1 MQRRFSSRLFPG
13 RQALG
18 MIAAALISFSSAACA
33 ADRSQDYRFEVVDQ
47 PVAVSAH
54 SEFDVKLTKTS
65 TGQPVENAK
74 ITRSHLEMTMTH
86 PPHKSAIP
94 GPMTTEM
101 GGEVKLLGT
110 PSPGLYRLMGDVS
123 MPGTW
128 KLDLAATVP
137 GEAQPVEGTAT
148 FEAGHH

>member
-1 MQRRFSSRLFPG
+1 MQRRVSPNTFPG

-18 MIAAALISFSSAACA
+18 MIAAALISLSSAACA
-33 ADRSQDYRFEVVDQ
+33 ADQSQGYRFEVVDQ

-54 SEFDVKLTKTS
+54 SEFDVRLTKTS
-65 TGQPVENAK
+65 TGQPVEDAK
-74 ITRSHLEMTMTH
+74 ITRSRLEMTM
-86 PPHKSAIP
+86 PHQAHKGP
-94 GPMTTEM
+94 MPMTTTM

-128 KLDLAATVP
+128 KLDIVATVP

-148 FEAGHH
+148 FKAGQ

>member
-1 MQRRFSSRLFPG
+1 MQFRFSPKIFAG

-18 MIAAALISFSSAACA
+18 MIATALISLSSAACA
-33 ADRSQDYRFEVVDQ
+33 ADRSRDYRFEVVEQ

-54 SEFDVKLTKTS
+54 SEFNVRLTKTS

-74 ITRSHLEMTMTH
+74 ITRSRLEMTM
-86 PPHKSAIP
+86 PHTAHKGP
-94 GPMTTEM
+94 MPMTTTM
-101 GGEVKLLGT
+101 GGEVKLQGT

-128 KLDLAATVP
+128 KLDIVATVP

-148 FEAGHH
+148 FKAGQ

>member
-1 MQRRFSSRLFPG
+1 MQLRYSPKVFPG

-54 SEFDVKLTKTS
+54 SEFNVKLTKTS
-65 TGQPVENAK
+65 TGQPVEDAK
-74 ITRSHLEMTMTH
+74 ITRSRLEMTM
-86 PPHKSAIP
+86 PHQAHKGP
-94 GPMTTEM
+94 MPMTTTM

-128 KLDLAATVP
+128 KLDIVATVP

-148 FEAGHH
+148 FKAGQ

>member
-1 MQRRFSSRLFPG
+1 MQLHVSPKIFPG

-18 MIAAALISFSSAACA
+18 MIAAALISFSFAAQA
-33 ADRSQDYRFEVVDQ
+33 ADRSEEYRFEVVDQ

-54 SEFDVKLTKTS
+54 SEFNVRLTKTS
-65 TGQPVENAK
+65 TGQPVETAK
-74 ITRSHLEMTMTH
+74 IARGRLEMTM
-86 PPHKSAIP
+86 PHYAHKGP
-94 GPMTTEM
+94 VPMTTTM
-101 GGEVKLLGT
+101 GGEVKLQGT

-128 KLDLAATVP
+128 KLDIVATVP

-148 FEAGHH
+148 FKAGQ

>member
-1 MQRRFSSRLFPG
+1 MQLRVSPKIFPG

-18 MIAAALISFSSAACA
+18 MIAAALISFSTAACA
-33 ADRSQDYRFEVVDQ
+33 TDRSQGYRFEVVDQ

-65 TGQPVENAK
+65 TGQPVENAT
-74 ITRSHLEMTMTH
+74 ITESHLAMTMTH
-86 PPHKSAIP
+86 TAHKGPP
-94 GPMTTEM
+94 GLMTTEM
-101 GGEVKLLGT
+101 GGEVKFLGT

-148 FEAGHH
+148 FNAGQ

>member
-1 MQRRFSSRLFPG
+1 MELRVSPKIFPG

-18 MIAAALISFSSAACA
+18 MVAAALISFSFAACA
-33 ADRSQDYRFEVVDQ
+33 ADGSQDYRFEVVDQ

-74 ITRSHLEMTMTH
+74 ITRSRLEMTMEH
-86 PPHKSAIP
+86 PPHKSATP
-94 GPMTTEM
+94 GSMSTTM
-101 GGEVKLLGT
+101 GGEVKVLGS
-110 PSPGLYRLMGDVS
+110 PAPGLYRMMGDVS

-128 KLDLAATVP
+128 KLDLSANVP
-137 GEAQPVEGTAT
+137 GEPKGIEGTT
-148 FEAGHH
+148 KFKAGK

>member
-1 MQRRFSSRLFPG
+1 MQLRDSQKTLPG

-18 MIAAALISFSSAACA
+18 MIAAALIVLSSAACA

-54 SEFDVKLTKTS
+54 SEFNVKLTKTS

-74 ITRSHLEMTMTH
+74 ITSSRLGMTMTH
-86 PPHKSAIP
+86 PPHKSATP
-94 GPMTTEM
+94 GAMTTEM
-101 GGEVKLLGT
+101 GGDVKVLGS

-128 KLDLAATVP
+128 KLDLTATVP

-148 FEAGHH
+148 FKAEK